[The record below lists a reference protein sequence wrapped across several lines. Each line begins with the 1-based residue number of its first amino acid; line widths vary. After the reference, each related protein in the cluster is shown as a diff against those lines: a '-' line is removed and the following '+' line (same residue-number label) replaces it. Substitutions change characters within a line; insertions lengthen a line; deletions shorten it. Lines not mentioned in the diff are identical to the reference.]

1 MKILN
6 PNHLPQ
12 SLVDACDVEPHS
24 KKGCISATELLRGT
38 KQNILT
44 RRHWE
49 ELEDTVDNRVWQIFG
64 TAVHAIFE
72 KQDNNSF
79 KEESF
84 SMKIGSLTVTGKV
97 DNYDMENEILADFKT
112 CSQWKIKFNDF
123 EDWRKQGLVY
133 AYLMKHDGLNVKKCQ
148 FVALIKDHS
157 KTSAKVDPDYPKTP
171 IFVYEFD
178 VTEKDLREIE
188 IFINDKV
195 LQIVD
200 NENKPDDEVPCCTG
214 EERWEDET
222 KWKVK
227 KEGRKTAVKVC
238 STEAEA
244 LNYITD
250 NFGNNKDYY
259 VEEVKGE
266 SKRCSGYC
274 LCNKFCNF
282 YKEMLKEKENGSID

>member
-24 KKGCISATELLRGT
+24 KEGCISATELLRGT

-49 ELEDTVDNRVWQIFG
+49 DLEDTVDNRVWQIFG

-72 KQDNNSF
+72 RQDNNSF

-84 SMKIGSLTVTGKV
+84 SMKIGSLTVTGRV

-171 IFVYEFD
+171 IFIYEFD
-178 VTEKDLREIE
+178 VTEKDLVEIE
-188 IFINDKV
+188 RYIKDKV
-195 LQIVD
+195 QQYEE
-200 NENKPDDEVPCCTG
+200 NEKKSDDEIAPCTS
-214 EERWEDET
+214 EERWETET
-222 KWKVK
+222 TWAIKKV
-227 KEGRKTAVKVC
+227 GRKTALKVC
-238 STEAEA
+238 HTKAEAEEFMPK
-244 LNYITD
+244 LGGTEI
-250 NFGNNKDYY
+250 
-259 VEEVKGE
+259 EERKGQ
-266 SKRCSGYC
+266 SKRCTDYC

-282 YKEMLKEKENGSID
+282 YKEHCLKGEQE